1 VAEEKLIVAGEE
13 DTEVVGE
20 EEEEEAEVLEAEE
33 DKIFVEVGEVG
44 QELGKVIDNSKPRA
58 MHEPLQES
66 LVYST

>member
-1 VAEEKLIVAGEE
+1 MAEEKLIVAGEE

-44 QELGKVIDNSKPRA
+44 PGTMMDLMIKETNHL
-58 MHEPLQES
+58 
-66 LVYST
+66 